1 MAALHKRVERTCHS
15 TAPQLMACAYAT
27 VGASSAWQAL
37 NAGCK
42 RTHARSRSTICC
54 ASMPLSTCCLTNTY
68 TRGEHNPIW
77 WSCLHAACMLLNAT
91 QLGVAEGA
99 HDKQDALQDW
109 VAGAAVSKNR
119 HHHQCASTCSM
130 DRRPQCALWSAA
142 NQTYINRGQC
152 ARAFC

>member
-1 MAALHKRVERTCHS
+1 MPLHCTAAHGLCLRHS
-15 TAPQLMACAYAT
+15 WCKQCL
-27 VGASSAWQAL
+27 
-37 NAGCK
+37 AGTQCRLQTHA

-77 WSCLHAACMLLNAT
+77 WSCLHAACMLLNAS
-91 QLGVAEGA
+91 QPGAAEGA